1 MKVLVLC
8 DIHPY
13 EKNRGRE
20 AAQGG
25 GGGGCRP
32 LFVRFI
38 YRKTGENGKLGYA

>member
-1 MKVLVLC
+1 MFSYRVNSTPTK
-8 DIHPY
+8 
-13 EKNRGRE
+13 KNRGRE

-38 YRKTGENGKLGYA
+38 YCKTGGNGNSGYA